1 MKAQRILCWLVPMLA
16 WFATLVAGLQV
27 AVHFWFPPLIEDAL
41 RAVDTILQ
49 GVTADTPAWAVV
61 HALAAGTGGSVM
73 KLALPFV
80 ALVVAANLVASGL
93 NWAFGMAARRFWA
106 KAG

>member
-16 WFATLVAGLQV
+16 WIATLVAGLQV
-27 AVHFWFPPLIEDAL
+27 AVHFWFPPLVEDAL
-41 RAVDTILQ
+41 RAVDTTLQ

-61 HALAAGTGGSVM
+61 HALAAGTGVLVM

-80 ALVVAANLVASGL
+80 AVVVAANLVASGV
-93 NWAFGMAARRFWA
+93 NWAFEMAARRFLA
-106 KAG
+106 KVG